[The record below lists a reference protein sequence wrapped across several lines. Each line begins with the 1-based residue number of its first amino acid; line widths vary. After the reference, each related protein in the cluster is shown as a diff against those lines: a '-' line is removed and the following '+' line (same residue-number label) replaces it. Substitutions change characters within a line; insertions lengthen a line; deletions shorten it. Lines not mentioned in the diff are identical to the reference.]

1 MIKSHQGQ
9 FSKTESTHQH
19 TEHNQPLTRKNYIKT
34 MPKSKVMIFI
44 AIKIRLMLRMK
55 HKDEEAMVRNKL
67 NKLINHYP
75 LRMQMKIFTVNV
87 NSKTSLKQN
96 EPKVS
101 FKVNKW
107 IIWCIVIKIMA
118 RIMELKHNQKPIKFK
133 QVSSSQ
139 LLIPK
144 RKFGKLSQCK
154 DGSNQKIKDSL
165 YNDFELFRRK
175 K

>member
-1 MIKSHQGQ
+1 
-9 FSKTESTHQH
+9 
-19 TEHNQPLTRKNYIKT
+19 
-34 MPKSKVMIFI
+34 
-44 AIKIRLMLRMK
+44 
-55 HKDEEAMVRNKL
+55 
-67 NKLINHYP
+67 
-75 LRMQMKIFTVNV
+75 
-87 NSKTSLKQN
+87 
-96 EPKVS
+96 
-101 FKVNKW
+101 
-107 IIWCIVIKIMA
+107 MA

-175 K
+175 KINLKIKKNINQFLLLNQ

>member
-1 MIKSHQGQ
+1 MGHQRKIFPKCIRLLIQLIIVKSWITDSQLSREMIKSHQGQ

-67 NKLINHYP
+67 NKLINHYL

-101 FKVNKW
+101 FKVNK
-107 IIWCIVIKIMA
+107 
-118 RIMELKHNQKPIKFK
+118 
-133 QVSSSQ
+133 
-139 LLIPK
+139 
-144 RKFGKLSQCK
+144 
-154 DGSNQKIKDSL
+154 
-165 YNDFELFRRK
+165 
-175 K
+175 